1 MEDVNLVI
9 YFRVYFLFLLFQQL
23 QLMLTEIIRI
33 HNHSTFSFLWSEIIY
48 RCLMNG
54 FLFNIFRYVS
64 KYDIKYLL
72 NELFQEH
79 DVK

>member
-33 HNHSTFSFLWSEIIY
+33 HNHSTFSFLWSEI
-48 RCLMNG
+48 
-54 FLFNIFRYVS
+54 
-64 KYDIKYLL
+64 YL
-72 NELFQEH
+72 
-79 DVK
+79 